1 MALDV
6 RARIHEIRTASAS
19 AAGAA
24 SVAFGPVPVHCQWI
38 VDELTT
44 SLSKGTGT
52 VQVNHGPNANAPI
65 AVDSSRIAQANRSAP
80 PGLVLYPGDQ
90 LSLTFG
96 ALSAIAPVCVVTV
109 TLRGRQTAFP

>member
-6 RARIHEIRTASAS
+6 RRRVHEIATAAASAT
-19 AAGAA
+19 GAA
-24 SVAFGPVPVHCQWI
+24 TVAFGPVPVHCQWI

-52 VQVNHGPNANAPI
+52 VVVNHGPNANAPI
-65 AVDSSRIAQANRSAP
+65 TVDSTRIANQNRSAP
-80 PGLVLYPGDQ
+80 PGLVLYPGEM

-96 ALSAIAPVCVVTV
+96 ALSAVAPVCVVTV
-109 TLRGRQTAFP
+109 TLRGRQVAFP